1 MSDNNKNSLKLN
13 LNAQAYVP
21 KFMQKNQNQQ
31 NMPNQYMG
39 DNNQYQSYMNYPN
52 QFANMQMPYG
62 YPPNQ
67 YMNPS
72 QFPPSNQMGP
82 YPPVSGPHFQPP
94 PQQEDDGGIV
104 GLKKKKNKK
113 KKNVEDPN
121 KNQAQNNNQINQI
134 NQMQNQFNQINFGNN
149 MNMNNNQQ
157 QPYHQN
163 QKKQQKQ
170 KENNTPKKSKNNQ
183 KEKNNNLDG
192 NKKDNE
198 AHLQHK
204 RKRDDNLNNNQ
215 NLPVK
220 DILNNIISDSVNKS
234 EVGKKIV
241 KKKIDAYMLF
251 KEEYYQMH
259 KANNEEDLEKNCKNA
274 WNELSKD
281 FKKYYNM
288 NAENEN
294 KKSITIY
301 IIFILKNKNMEEEKN
316 EIIIEGLEKKKMK

>member
-1 MSDNNKNSLKLN
+1 MKNTGNDDSLSITVETSIKGNSDNLNNFENFGLCEKSTQTDMTGRDVDLIISGNCLINFEKL
-13 LNAQAYVP
+13 LN
-21 KFMQKNQNQQ
+21 
-31 NMPNQYMG
+31 
-39 DNNQYQSYMNYPN
+39 DNN
-52 QFANMQMPYG
+52 
-62 YPPNQ
+62 
-67 YMNPS
+67 
-72 QFPPSNQMGP
+72 
-82 YPPVSGPHFQPP
+82 
-94 PQQEDDGGIV
+94 D
-104 GLKKKKNKK
+104 
-113 KKNVEDPN
+113 
-121 KNQAQNNNQINQI
+121 NN
-134 NQMQNQFNQINFGNN
+134 
-149 MNMNNNQQ
+149 
-157 QPYHQN
+157 H
-163 QKKQQKQ
+163 K
-170 KENNTPKKSKNNQ
+170 NNTPKKSKNNQ

-294 KKSITIY
+294 KR
-301 IIFILKNKNMEEEKN
+301 LKKELKQQRKNEKN
-316 EIIIEGLEKKKMK
+316 NN